1 MNIVVLILILAIA
14 LGTLLLM
21 LGYGALF
28 FAAFSKNAKV
38 GVFFLILLGFS
49 SVGFVYL
56 GYPWSYALPFWLI
69 PPFYAMVV
77 LPPSRNKKRAMTAFF
92 LGLLLFLGTLSLL
105 FYAAWEYAD
114 LQTTLEQLKQAK

>member
-1 MNIVVLILILAIA
+1 MNVVVLILILAIA

-56 GYPWSYALPFWLI
+56 SYPWYYALPFWLV

-77 LPPSRNKKRAMTAFF
+77 LPASRNKHRAMIAFF
-92 LGLLLFLGTLSLL
+92 LGLLLFLATLSLL
-105 FYAAWEYAD
+105 FYTAWEYAD
-114 LQTTLEQLKQAK
+114 LKATFEQFK